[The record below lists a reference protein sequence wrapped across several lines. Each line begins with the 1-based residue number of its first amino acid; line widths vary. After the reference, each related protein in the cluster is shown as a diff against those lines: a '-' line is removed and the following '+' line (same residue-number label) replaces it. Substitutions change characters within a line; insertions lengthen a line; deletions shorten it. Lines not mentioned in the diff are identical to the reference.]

1 MKLYKEIDVKEEYI
15 EIKGARVNNLKN
27 ISLKIPRNKFI
38 VVTGVSGSGKSSLV
52 FNTLYAEGQ
61 RRYVES
67 LSSYARQF
75 LGKMDKPQ
83 VDSIKGIPPAIAIE
97 QRTVS
102 NSSRST
108 VGTSTEIYHY
118 LQLLFARIGKIYS
131 PISDEEVMAYEPDDV
146 LKAIISKYKDSKL
159 VIAFKLE
166 WDTEDSNLEI
176 LKSFKNKGFRRIF
189 SEGKYYKLESIESE
203 DLLDLENSYIV
214 VDRLQ
219 VSEENNSRLEDSI
232 RIAYTESNGRCSII
246 LDDSNVYTYTNQLEL
261 DGIQFIKPS
270 VRSFSFNNPIG
281 ACEVCEGYGRIIG
294 IDKKLVIPNKNLSIY
309 EGAISCWKGEKMSY
323 YNEKLIMNAHKFDF
337 PIHKPYK
344 ELSRK
349 EKKLLW
355 RGNKYFIG
363 LNEFF
368 NELESKKYKI
378 QNRVFLSRYKGKT
391 LCPECHGT
399 RLKKETSY
407 VKINNKNIQELV
419 QMPIDELL
427 PFFNEIELNSD
438 EKKITKHLLPEI
450 KNRLNFINKVGL
462 GYLNLNRLSNTL
474 SGGEAQRINLAT
486 FLSSSLVG
494 ALYILD
500 EPSIGLHPRDTALLI
515 EVLKGLRDI
524 GNTVIVVEHDEDI
537 MRNADEIIDIGPYAG
552 SNGGELMF
560 QGVYK
565 ENLNTESLTYKYL
578 SKELQIN
585 QFTDRKVWNSFI
597 KINHIKY
604 RNLNNINVKIPLNVL
619 TCISGVSGSG
629 KSSLINDILIPSL
642 RKYIDTQDKNNVH
655 FKSISGD
662 IDEIKDVE
670 CINQNPIGTSSRS
683 TPATYLKIWD
693 DVRKIYASLPQ
704 SKLLGYKTS
713 HFSFNMD
720 GGRCPFCNGEGI
732 IKVEMQFLS
741 DIYLKCEHC
750 KGMRFKEEILQ
761 IKYNGKNIYDI
772 LEMTVSEA
780 IDFFSKDKTN
790 TKIIKKLQ
798 CLNDSGLEYIKLGQT
813 SNTLSGGENQRIK
826 LAYILSKES
835 SVKTL
840 FAFDEPT
847 TGLHFNDISKLIK
860 SLKALVDRGHTVI
873 VIEHNLDVLRNSDHI
888 IDLGPES
895 GTNGGNIV
903 FSGTPEE
910 LKECKESIT
919 AKYI

>member
-1 MKLYKEIDVKEEYI
+1 MIEEYI

-52 FNTLYAEGQ
+52 FNTIYAEGQ

-75 LGKMDKPQ
+75 LGKMDKPK
-83 VDSIKGIPPAIAIE
+83 VDAIKGIPPAIAIE
-97 QRTVS
+97 QRTIAK
-102 NSSRST
+102 NSRST
-108 VGTSTEIYHY
+108 IGTSTEIYHY

-131 PISDEEVMAYEPDDV
+131 PITNKEVKTYEPEDV
-146 LKAIISKYKDSKL
+146 LKLTINKYEGSKIAIVSLLKYDSK
-159 VIAFKLE
+159 E
-166 WDTEDSNLEI
+166 NLSEGI
-176 LKSFKNKGFRRIF
+176 KSYKNKGYRRIF
-189 SEGKYYKLESIESE
+189 HNGEYSKIDSINLETLKESE
-203 DLLDLENSYIV
+203 KCYLVI
-214 VDRLQ
+214 DRLK
-219 VSEENNSRLEDSI
+219 VSEENYSRLEDSI
-232 RIAYTESNGRCSII
+232 RLAYTESNGYCSII
-246 LDDSNVYTYTNQLEL
+246 IENSEIETFSNQLEL
-261 DGIQFIKPS
+261 NNQIFLKPT
-270 VRSFSFNNPIG
+270 VNTFSFNNPIG
-281 ACEVCEGYGRIIG
+281 ACQLCEGYGKVIG
-294 IDKKLVIPNKNLSIY
+294 IDKDLIIPNKDLSIY
-309 EGAISCWKGEKMSY
+309 DGAISCWKGEKMSY
-323 YNEKLIMNAHKFDF
+323 YNNELVMNAHKFEF

-344 ELSRK
+344 ELTET

-355 RGNKYFIG
+355 TGNDFFTGIDD
-363 LNEFF
+363 FF
-368 NELESKKYKI
+368 NELEKKKYKI

-399 RLKKETSY
+399 RLNKTSSY
-407 VKINNKNIQELV
+407 VKINNKSIQDLV

-427 PFFNEIELNSD
+427 PFFNGINLDIDEI
-438 EKKITKHLLPEI
+438 KITKHLLPEI
-450 KNRLNFINKVGL
+450 KNRLSFINNVGL
-462 GYLNLNRLSNTL
+462 GYLTLNRLSNTL

-537 MRNADEIIDIGPYAG
+537 IRNADEIIDIGPYAG
-552 SNGGELMF
+552 NNGGELMF
-560 QGVYK
+560 QGTYK
-565 ENLNTESLTYKYL
+565 ENIKTESLTYKYL

-585 QFTDRKVWNSFI
+585 QFTDRKRWNSFI
-597 KINHIKY
+597 QIDKINY
-604 RNLNNINVKIPLNVL
+604 RNLKDVNLKIPLNVL

-629 KSSLINDILIPSL
+629 KSSLINDILIPAL
-642 RKYIDTQDKNNVH
+642 RNYINNEETNNIH
-655 FKSISGD
+655 FKKIDGD
-662 IDEIKDVE
+662 IDQIKDVE
-670 CINQNPIGTSSRS
+670 CINQNPIGKSSRS

-693 DVRKIYASLPQ
+693 DVRKIFASLPQ
-704 SKLLGYKTS
+704 SKLQGYKTS

-720 GGRCPFCNGEGI
+720 GGRCPYCNGEGI

-741 DIYLKCEHC
+741 DIYLKCDHC
-750 KGMRFKEEILQ
+750 KGKRFKEEILQ
-761 IKYNGKNIYDI
+761 VKYRGKSIYDI
-772 LEMTVSEA
+772 LDMTVIDA
-780 IDFFSKDKTN
+780 INFFSKDKSN

-826 LAYILSKES
+826 LAYILSKETNAN
-835 SVKTL
+835 TL